1 MKVRPS
7 TTLIVVTY
15 VLAVLL
21 TAVIAYLGF
30 SSNLKSD
37 AWMIAFAV
45 PAVMMFAAA
54 WKHMRAAFTIMELAG
69 DRLKFESGM
78 LSKNARSIPLSKVQ
92 DITVSQTISQR
103 LLGLGDLTIETA
115 GESGRLVMQEIRS
128 PRVIAEKILDRVAE
142 MNPNR
147 KTS

>member
-15 VLAVLL
+15 IIAVLL

-30 SSNLKSD
+30 SSKLKSD
-37 AWMIAFAV
+37 AWMIAFLV
-45 PAVMMFAAA
+45 PAVMMLAAA

-78 LSKNARSIPLSKVQ
+78 LSKTTRSVPLSKVQ

-115 GESGRLVMQEIRS
+115 GETGRLIMQEISS
-128 PRVIAEKILDRVAE
+128 PRVVAEKILDRVAE